1 MATICAKSSH
11 LMTDPEVGKA
21 DHGFSTFNNRISQ
34 EACRFW
40 SKVKNSRSIIGNK
53 SMPSRFSLGLAVV
66 AGLLLAPQA
75 YATTFSFTY
84 TSPDGLS
91 GSVNVSGTQSSSGT
105 FDITSGTDTVTG
117 GSGLV
122 GVFTLFQNA
131 SYPTAVNSPS
141 GYFIYD
147 NLLTSNLNPFVDNS
161 GLLFISGS
169 SEVNVYSN
177 GPDSY
182 THYDNTGFNDSIIVS
197 ALRTCKK
204 PTELV

>member
-1 MATICAKSSH
+1 
-11 LMTDPEVGKA
+11 
-21 DHGFSTFNNRISQ
+21 
-34 EACRFW
+34 
-40 SKVKNSRSIIGNK
+40 
-53 SMPSRFSLGLAVV
+53 MPSRFFLGLVAV

-84 TSPDGLS
+84 ASPNGLS

-131 SYPTAVNSPS
+131 SYPTAVSSPS
-141 GYFIYD
+141 GYFTYD
-147 NLLTSNLNPFVDNS
+147 NLLTPNLNPFVDTA

-169 SEVNVYSN
+169 GEVNVYSN

-182 THYDNTGFNDSIIVS
+182 THYDSTGINDSITVS
-197 ALRTCKK
+197 ALEIDQGV
-204 PTELV
+204 TEVPEAATLTLLGTALLCFGFVRRFMPRRPARGSVVHQSFG

>member
-1 MATICAKSSH
+1 
-11 LMTDPEVGKA
+11 
-21 DHGFSTFNNRISQ
+21 
-34 EACRFW
+34 
-40 SKVKNSRSIIGNK
+40 
-53 SMPSRFSLGLAVV
+53 MPSRFFLGLATA

-84 TSPDGLS
+84 ASPNGLS

-141 GYFIYD
+141 GYFTYD
-147 NLLTSNLNPFVDNS
+147 NLLTSDLNPFVDSS

-182 THYDNTGFNDSIIVS
+182 THYDSTGFNDSITVS
-197 ALRTCKK
+197 ALKIDQGV
-204 PTELV
+204 TEIPEAATLTLFGTALLCFGLVRRFMPRRPARGSVVH